1 MIAVVQRVLCASVS
15 VESPPYKALI
25 EHGLCIFLG
34 VEYGD
39 SESQAQWIAKKLAHL
54 RIFRDENDKMNCSVQ
69 DISGEILLISQFTLV
84 GDCSKGNRPSFMH
97 AAHPEMAAPLVDHV
111 GALLQEE
118 HAIPVK
124 TGIFGATMKIE
135 ITNDGPVTLIV
146 QRD

>member
-1 MIAVVQRVLCASVS
+1 MIAVIQRVLCASVS
-15 VESPPYKALI
+15 VESPPHKASI
-25 EHGLCIFLG
+25 EQGLCIFLG
-34 VEYGD
+34 VEDGD
-39 SESQAQWIAKKLAHL
+39 SESQAKWIAKKLAHL

-69 DISGEILLISQFTLV
+69 DISGEILLISQFTLA

-97 AAHPEMAAPLVDHV
+97 AAHPEVAAPLVDQV

-118 HAIPVK
+118 HAIQVK
-124 TGIFGATMKIE
+124 TGIFGATMKIK